1 MAEMAP
7 MPPAK
12 LTSEDVARF
21 QDRGYLVLR
30 GALTPAEVRRLSDEV
45 DATTARGPLLPGQE
59 RAETVDA
66 PLHTLQTPFASALAT
81 DQRIAG
87 VAEAVFGDCFGLG
100 CNANRYAGNTRWRA
114 HPPSVMRTQLRLARA
129 QIATTSRR

>member
-7 MPPAK
+7 MPLISGA
-12 LTSEDVARF
+12 DVARF
-21 QDRGYLVLR
+21 HDRGYLVLR
-30 GALTPAEVRRLSDEV
+30 SALTEVEVRQLCDEV
-45 DATTARGPLLPGQE
+45 DSTTARAPLLPDQG
-59 RAETVDA
+59 RVETVDA
-66 PLHTLQTPFASALAT
+66 PLHTLQTPFASGLAT

-114 HPPSVMRTQLRLARA
+114 HPSSVLLWTQLRPARG